1 MASHPGLEVVVKGD
15 LPQEVLTKISAA
27 VQSAVRNEVAT
38 IDLLS
43 GYTEE
48 APKPPT
54 PTSEVLADFKIPG
67 FPPGHILG
75 IIFNPPVK
83 AT

>member
-1 MASHPGLEVVVKGD
+1 MTSQPGLEVVVKGD
-15 LPQEVLTKISAA
+15 LPQEVLTQISMA
-27 VQSAVRNEVAT
+27 VQRTVRDEVAT

-48 APKPPT
+48 APKPAT
-54 PTSEVLADFKIPG
+54 PASEEVADLKIPG

-83 AT
+83 ET

>member
-1 MASHPGLEVVVKGD
+1 MTSQPGLEVVVKGD
-15 LPQEVLTKISAA
+15 LPQEVLAKISMA
-27 VQSAVRNEVAT
+27 VQRTVRDEVAT
-38 IDLLS
+38 IDLLN

-48 APKPPT
+48 APT
-54 PTSEVLADFKIPG
+54 PAMPASEVVAERTIPG

-83 AT
+83 GT